1 MTETFSEGRV
11 LAKQAKNAK
20 KLCEECSEAAS
31 WQIRHFVLEQ
41 FRNIKTQSRSRSR
54 NYYIIS
60 VESWRLEVKKSK
72 ISVVSCWLLVDG
84 ENSSVIFKENLL
96 LKNNK

>member
-1 MTETFSEGRV
+1 MTKAYSDGRS
-11 LAKQAKNAK
+11 K
-20 KLCEECSEAAS
+20 
-31 WQIRHFVLEQ
+31 
-41 FRNIKTQSRSRSR
+41 
-54 NYYIIS
+54 
-60 VESWRLEVKKSK
+60 LEVKKSK